1 MREMVQKLSKI
12 GALPSQL
19 IREMTEAGFITG
31 AEQKNIRP
39 SSLDLS
45 ISDEVYEVE
54 GIFQPRPGE
63 SIRDLLKL
71 IQKKKHSLE
80 SPLLKGKMYL
90 ARLSESLKLPK
101 HVYGYCN
108 PKSTSGRLD
117 THVRVLADGVPRY
130 DAVTPEGFSGELWIV
145 ILPNSFSVKM
155 LPGQTLS
162 QVRFFTGDTRFDE
175 LRFEIA
181 MERYRL
187 LWRKKREIPLAYD
200 ELKIRD
206 NDGSAILTLG
216 LTDEVLGYRCRV
228 KDPDMVLDLSKIGY
242 YRPEDFFEP
251 FQCEDG
257 YLSLKR
263 GEFYILSTNEAVRV
277 PPELACEMVPM
288 DERSGDFR
296 SHYAGFIDPGWGFGK
311 EGEGKGKPLTLEVRP
326 FEDLIVRHQQPIAKI
341 RFEHMI
347 EIPDMSYDALDSNY
361 LKQDGPKL
369 AKQFLSPEN

>member
-1 MREMVQKLSKI
+1 MVQKLSKI